1 MAGGEAWGKQTFM
14 RKRER
19 ACKDLGG
26 KLANT
31 EMHALTHKTELSNL
45 ADTNY

>member
-19 ACKDLGG
+19 ACKDLGE

-31 EMHALTHKTELSNL
+31 EMHALTQKTGLSNL
-45 ADTNY
+45 ADTN